1 MTATSPHGTSAGR
14 AACDAPARAVA
25 APAETTVCS
34 KFPFRPASALLL
46 LVTFV
51 AALTGCNSGPVPAA
65 EFVQQAE
72 QLHRGAL
79 ASTIT
84 RNTDLNDYFAEV
96 GRRVVQGA
104 SDASGGKFRDPTFA
118 NMQFHLVGSET
129 PNAFTTGGSHIYIYN
144 GVFQLCESEEEL
156 AAVMAHEF
164 AHAVDLDVQRTG
176 MRPTPGDTLDRIAYL
191 YVANALSPS
200 LEDEADR
207 RAFDFYARGGW
218 DPSKYADVFARLQ
231 ARGLDRPQAAPGAL
245 AGRGATLVP
254 GIPLQARAT
263 AANALARNLP
273 AASRGW
279 RKATVAD
286 PQTFKDLRT
295 RAASSPQGERSTP
308 QNRSW
313 LFLRAF
319 PNCLLPT
326 DLPDQQAAQQQ
337 LKRDITP
344 VTPPTVIEPS

>member
-1 MTATSPHGTSAGR
+1 MTGCARQDRMTATLER
-14 AACDAPARAVA
+14 RL
-25 APAETTVCS
+25 
-34 KFPFRPASALLL
+34 ASAIFLALAL
-46 LVTFV
+46 SS
-51 AALTGCNSGPVPAA
+51 LTGCNSGPVPAA

-79 ASTIT
+79 ASTVT
-84 RNTDLNDYFAEV
+84 RNADLNDYFAEV

-118 NMQFHLVGSET
+118 NMQFHLVGSAT
-129 PNAFTTGGSHIYIYN
+129 PNAFTTGGSHIYVYN
-144 GVFQLCESEEEL
+144 GLFQLCETEEEL

-176 MRPTPGDTLDRIAYL
+176 MRPTPADTLDRIAYL
-191 YVANALSPS
+191 YVANAFSPS

-218 DPSKYADVFARLQ
+218 DPSRFADVFARLQ
-231 ARGLDRPQAAPGAL
+231 ARGLDRAAVGTGVLP
-245 AGRGATLVP
+245 GRGATLVP
-254 GIPLQARAT
+254 GIPLQARASNAT
-263 AANALARNLP
+263 ALARNLP
-273 AASRGW
+273 AAARSW

-286 PQTFKDLRT
+286 PQTFKDLRA
-295 RAASSPQGERSTP
+295 RAASSPDERSTP

-319 PNCLLPT
+319 PTCVLPA

>member
-1 MTATSPHGTSAGR
+1 
-14 AACDAPARAVA
+14 
-25 APAETTVCS
+25 
-34 KFPFRPASALLL
+34 
-46 LVTFV
+46 
-51 AALTGCNSGPVPAA
+51 
-65 EFVQQAE
+65 
-72 QLHRGAL
+72 
-79 ASTIT
+79 
-84 RNTDLNDYFAEV
+84 
-96 GRRVVQGA
+96 VQGA

-129 PNAFTTGGSHIYIYN
+129 PNAFTTGGSHIYVYD

-191 YVANALSPS
+191 YVVNAFSPS

-218 DPSKYADVFARLQ
+218 DPSKFADVFARLQ
-231 ARGLDRPQAAPGAL
+231 ARGLDRPQGAPAGAL

-254 GIPLQARAT
+254 GIPLQARAA

-286 PQTFKDLRT
+286 PQTFKDLRA
-295 RAASSPQGERSTP
+295 RAATAQGERSAP

-344 VTPPTVIEPS
+344 VVSPTVIEPS